1 MDDTDE
7 VDRGAGHLVH
17 AGNPLRYNDPMRVRY
32 NAYGPWLKQ
41 HFGSRVYK
49 VSVDGGFTCPN
60 RDGLVARGGCTYC
73 NNDSFRAR
81 GVTAR
86 DSIEKQVQSGV
97 AFLSQRY
104 QAEKFL
110 VYWQHYTNTYAPVER
125 LRDLYTRSLS
135 VDSRVVGLSIGTR
148 ADCVEDEK
156 LDMLCELARTHFIS
170 LEYGLESIYDS
181 TLERV
186 NRGHDR
192 ACYED
197 AISRTC
203 QRGLP
208 VCTHVILG
216 FPWES
221 REEMLAYPDYL
232 NSLSISF
239 LKIHHLHVVRNT
251 ALGREYLANPFRTF
265 SYVEWIDFVCDF
277 LERLSA
283 DIVVQRLYGWAPDDD
298 LIAPRWDKS
307 KAEILR
313 SIQGELDRRDSWQ
326 GKKLGTQRTQKTKE
340 TQETPGTPGTQET

>member
-1 MDDTDE
+1 M
-7 VDRGAGHLVH
+7 H
-17 AGNPLRYNDPMRVRY
+17 ARYNT
-32 NAYGPWLKQ
+32 YGLWLKQ
-41 HFGSRVYK
+41 HFGSRAYK

-86 DSIEKQVQSGV
+86 DSIEKQVQNGV
-97 AFLSQRY
+97 AFLSRRY

-110 VYWQHYTNTYAPVER
+110 VYWQHYTNTYASVER
-125 LRDLYTRSLS
+125 LHDVYMRSLS
-135 VDSRVVGLSIGTR
+135 VDPRVVGISIGTR

-156 LDMLCELARTHFIS
+156 LDMLRELARTHFVS

-181 TLERV
+181 TLQRL
-186 NRGHDR
+186 NRGHDL

-197 AISRTC
+197 AVRRTRE
-203 QRGLP
+203 RGLP
-208 VCTHVILG
+208 ICTHVILG
-216 FPWES
+216 FPWET
-221 REEMLAYPDYL
+221 REEMLAYTNYL
-232 NSLSISF
+232 NRLSINF

-251 ALGREYLANPFRTF
+251 ALGRDYLANPFRTF
-265 SYVEWIDFVCDF
+265 GYVEWIGFVCDF
-277 LERLSA
+277 LERLSP

-313 SIQGELDRRDSWQ
+313 DIQGELERRDSWQ
-326 GKKLGTQRTQKTKE
+326 GKKCIGS
-340 TQETPGTPGTQET
+340 TP